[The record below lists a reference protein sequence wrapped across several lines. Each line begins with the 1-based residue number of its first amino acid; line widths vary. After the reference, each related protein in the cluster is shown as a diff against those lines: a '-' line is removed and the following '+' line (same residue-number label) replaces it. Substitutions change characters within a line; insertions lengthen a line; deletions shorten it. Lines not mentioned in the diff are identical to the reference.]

1 MRKILP
7 PLGIFFLIFPTGAIA
22 QQDSIASWGDD
33 SYGQVANTP
42 NGTNFIQVASGG
54 GSSHSLA
61 LRPNGTIL
69 SWGLDNYG
77 QVSNTPTGAGFIQ
90 LGSGFGNS
98 LALHSNGSIS
108 SWGRDTEGQVSNTPT
123 GFDFIQVAGGAS
135 HSLALHSDGSISSWG
150 TNSYSLVSNSPTG
163 AGFISVAAG
172 LEHSFALRADGS
184 IVAWG
189 RDDYGGVS
197 NTPTGSGFLQVA
209 GGWLHSLALRSDGS
223 LVSWGYNGNGQVSNT
238 PTGLGFVRVAC
249 GELHSLAL
257 KDDGTIVSWG
267 YDGQGQISNTPTGS
281 EFIMISG
288 GRYHSLALLGNDSDA
303 DGLRDSQEDLNENG
317 QVDPGESDPFDQDT
331 DDDGLGDGEEAN
343 DRRVDTR
350 WLLGPSGDYY
360 RLAPADTWSNASAA
374 ARAQGYEL
382 TSVQDQAE
390 ADWLFQTFGEIRGN
404 FWIGLNDFSGTLEWS
419 DGSPVAYT
427 QWATGEP
434 NTSFIATYIG
444 DQATAEPGNWYG
456 DFAGLASFPA
466 VWEAPGPNAPKTATD
481 PLSWDT
487 DGDGLSDGME
497 DGVDTIYWDG
507 HGIPGVS
514 GTDPGVFIPDA
525 DPLTTTDPL
534 DLDSDEDGIADGIE
548 DLNGDGAV
556 GIGETDASL
565 VDTDGDS
572 LPDGLELGLISGTL
586 DTNGSIFAP
595 DADPLSTTDPL
606 TADTDGGGVDDGIED
621 QSQDGGVNT
630 WETDPNNGVDEE
642 LAFYVSNFV
651 PGLRVHFEVYNASPL
666 TGIFPAYS
674 LTGAGPTPTTL
685 GIDVA
690 LSLPI
695 SVLDPFLT
703 DIFGRASINS
713 VRVPASIPP
722 GLPVWIQAV
731 EVPISS
737 TLLPRASNPIL
748 LPVGSN

>member
-1 MRKILP
+1 MMKI
-7 PLGIFFLIFPTGAIA
+7 PLSLGPLFLLLAPSAVS
-22 QQDSIASWGDD
+22 QQDAIASWGYD
-33 SYGQVANTP
+33 S
-42 NGTNFIQVASGG
+42 
-54 GSSHSLA
+54 
-61 LRPNGTIL
+61 
-69 SWGLDNYG
+69 YG
-77 QVSNTPTGAGFIQ
+77 QVSNTPSGLGFVQ
-90 LGSGFGNS
+90 ASGGVLHS
-98 LALHSNGSIS
+98 LALHSNGAIV
-108 SWGRDTEGQVSNTPT
+108 SWGGDFDGVVSNTPT
-123 GFDFIQVAGGAS
+123 GLDFSQIAS
-135 HSLALHSDGSISSWG
+135 GYWHSIALKSDGSIVSWG
-150 TNSYSLVSNSPTG
+150 ADSQGQVSNSP
-163 AGFISVAAG
+163 
-172 LEHSFALRADGS
+172 
-184 IVAWG
+184 
-189 RDDYGGVS
+189 
-197 NTPTGSGFLQVA
+197 SGFDFVQVDG
-209 GGWLHSLALRSDGS
+209 GGWHSIALKSDGS
-223 LVSWGYNGNGQVSNT
+223 LVSWGQDAYGEVSDTPTGGGFIQVSGGGESHSHALRSDGSIVSWGRDSYGIVSNTPSGNDFLSVAGGGWHVIALKSDGTLVSWGYDGDGQVSNT
-238 PTGLGFVRVAC
+238 PSGPGFVAVAA
-249 GELHSLAL
+249 GDSHSLAL
-257 KDDGTIVSWG
+257 RLDGTIISWG
-267 YDGQGQISNTPTGS
+267 LNREGQVSDTPQNSDFGRIS
-281 EFIMISG
+281 SG
-288 GRYHSLALLGNDSDA
+288 VYHSFAIWGIDSDA
-303 DGLRDSQEDLNENG
+303 DGLIDPYEDLNENG
-317 QVDPGESDPFDQDT
+317 QVDPGETDPFDQDS
-331 DDDGLGDGEEAN
+331 DDDGLSDGEEATTA
-343 DRRVDTR
+343 RVDTR
-350 WLLGPSGDYY
+350 WLIGPSGDYY
-360 RLAPADTWSNASAA
+360 RLAPPDTWSNASAA

-419 DGSPVAYT
+419 DGNPIAYT

-434 NTSFIATYIG
+434 STSFIATYIG

-481 PLSWDT
+481 PLHWDT
-487 DGDGLSDGME
+487 DGDGLGDGME
-497 DGVDTIYWDG
+497 DGIDTIYWDG

-586 DTNGSIFAP
+586 DTNSSIFTP
-595 DADPLSTTDPL
+595 DADPLSTTNPL
-606 TADTDGGGVDDGIED
+606 AADTDGGGVDDGIED
-621 QSQDGGVNT
+621 QSQDGGVDT
-630 WETDPNNGVDEE
+630 WETDPNIGMDEE
-642 LAFYVSNFV
+642 LAFYVSNLG
-651 PGLRVHFEVYNASPL
+651 PGLQIHFEVFNATPI

-674 LTGAGPTPTTL
+674 LTGAGPTSTTL

-695 SVLDPFLT
+695 TVLDPFLSNV
-703 DIFGRASINS
+703 FGRASIDS
-713 VRVPASIPP
+713 SRVPASIPP
-722 GLPVWIQAV
+722 GLPIWIQAI